1 VSLRGR
7 DRGAESGVRPGHYY
21 GHGLTPQPAEFGPG
35 RIIVIEGT
43 DGAGRSTQVRLLR
56 EWLEVRGYGV
66 VETGLMHSPLMEP
79 TIQLAKSSNMLNPLT
94 FVLLH
99 ACDFADRME
108 TEIIPALKAGFIVL
122 ADRYIYTAVAR
133 ACVRGVDREWIRRVY
148 GFALAP
154 HMVFYLK
161 MDPETLARRMLEN
174 GGISYWESGMDM
186 RFGDNIF
193 DNFRRYQRQL
203 LKAYAQ
209 MADEFDFRVLDGRRS
224 IDQLQRELQRQVA
237 AFLDSPV
244 TSTEWEVRA

>member
-1 VSLRGR
+1 M
-7 DRGAESGVRPGHYY
+7 RPGHYY
-21 GHGLTPQPAEFGPG
+21 GHGLTPQPSEIGPG

-209 MADEFDFRVLDGRRS
+209 MASEFDFRVLDGRRS
-224 IDQLQRELQRQVA
+224 IDQLQLELQRQVG

-244 TSTEWEVRA
+244 TTTEWEVRA